1 MFEDTGRTDN
11 TMDKKKYTRKTND
24 LENTTYKT
32 KD

>member
-11 TMDKKKYTRKTND
+11 TMDKKKYTRKTNV
-24 LENTTYKT
+24 LENT